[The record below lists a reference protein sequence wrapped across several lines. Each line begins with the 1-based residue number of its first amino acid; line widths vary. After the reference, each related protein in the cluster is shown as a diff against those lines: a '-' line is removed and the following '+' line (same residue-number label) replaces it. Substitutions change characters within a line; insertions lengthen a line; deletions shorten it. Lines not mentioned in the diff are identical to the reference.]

1 MGNRETV
8 GDNVISEIPEGL
20 KKSDALALQGFPEH
34 LDECIEV
41 DTRIDL
47 PSFQLLVDFDK

>member
-8 GDNVISEIPEGL
+8 GDNVNSEIPERL
-20 KKSDALALQGFPEH
+20 KKSDAVTFQGVPED

-41 DTRIDL
+41 DTRIDF
-47 PSFQLLVDFDK
+47 PGFRLLADFDE